1 MDVEFIRGPVL
12 RAATLALGACL
23 AAIAQAQPAF
33 PSRPVSLVL
42 PSAPGDPTDLIARVL
57 QPKMSERLG
66 QPFLVENRPGG
77 SAVIASNAVA
87 KAQPDGHTLLLALS
101 AHSINPI
108 ALKEMP
114 YDTFR
119 DFAPVTLLA
128 RFPLIVG
135 ANAAVKGSDLR
146 EFIAAAKA
154 QPGSLNF
161 ASPGAGTL
169 SFLVGEEISRRSG
182 LNAVHLAF
190 KGGAPAIQAMIAG
203 QAQYGALPLNLM
215 GAHFASGRL
224 KPLAITSAKRASQL
238 PEVPTVAESGF
249 AGFEAYNWIGVF
261 APAATPAP
269 VIARLHREFVAAL
282 AEADVRQKLGAVGF
296 EIVGS
301 SPQGLDQFVRREFEH
316 WDKFV
321 REFNVKFD

>member
-1 MDVEFIRGPVL
+1 MRI
-12 RAATLALGACL
+12 ATLVLSASL
-23 AAIAQAQPAF
+23 AAVAQAQATF
-33 PSRPVSLVL
+33 PSRPVTLVL

-66 QPFLVENRPGG
+66 QPFVVENRPGG

-101 AHSINPI
+101 AHSINPL
-108 ALKEMP
+108 ALKDLP

-128 RFPLIVG
+128 RFALFIG
-135 ANAAVKGSDLR
+135 ANPAVPGSTLA
-146 EFIAAAKA
+146 EFIAAEKA
-154 QPGSLNF
+154 QRANLNF

-169 SFLVGEEISRRSG
+169 SFLVGEEINRRSG

-190 KGGAPAIQAMIAG
+190 KGGAPAVQAMLAN
-203 QAQYGALPLNLM
+203 QAQYGALPLNLL
-215 GAHFASGRL
+215 GAHFASGKL
-224 KPLAITSAKRASQL
+224 KPLAITSPQRSPQL
-238 PEVPTVAESGF
+238 PGVPTVAESGF

-261 APAATPAP
+261 APAATPPAA
-269 VIARLHREFVAAL
+269 IKKLNREFTASL
-282 AEADVRQKLGAVGF
+282 REPDVRQKLGAVGF

-301 SPQGLDQFVRREFEH
+301 TPKELDQFVHKEFEH
-316 WDKFV
+316 WDRFV
-321 REFNVKFD
+321 REFKVKFD

>member
-1 MDVEFIRGPVL
+1 M
-12 RAATLALGACL
+12 LALGAFL

-66 QPFLVENRPGG
+66 QPFVVENRPGG

-108 ALKEMP
+108 AVKELP

-128 RFPLIVG
+128 RFALIVG
-135 ANAAVKGSDLR
+135 ANAAVKGSNLR
-146 EFIAAAKA
+146 EFLDAAKA
-154 QPGSLNF
+154 RPGDLNF

-203 QAQYGALPLNLM
+203 QAQYGVLPLNLL
-215 GAHFASGRL
+215 GAHFSSGRL
-224 KPLAITSAKRASQL
+224 KPLAVTSAKRAPQL
-238 PEVPTVAESGF
+238 PGVPTVAESGF
-249 AGFEAYNWIGVF
+249 PGFEAYNWIGVF
-261 APAATPAP
+261 APAATPAAA
-269 VIARLHREFVAAL
+269 IARLHGEFVAAL
-282 AEADVRQKLGAVGF
+282 AEADVRHKLGAVGF

-301 SPQGLDQFVRREFEH
+301 TPQELDRFVRGEFEH
-316 WDKFV
+316 WDRFV

>member
-1 MDVEFIRGPVL
+1 VHGSISRS
-12 RAATLALGACL
+12 ATLALCALL
-23 AAIAQAQPAF
+23 AAVAQAQAGF

-66 QPFLVENRPGG
+66 WKFVVENRPGG

-87 KAQPDGHTLLLALS
+87 NAQPDGHTLLLALS
-101 AHSINPI
+101 AHAINPI
-108 ALKEMP
+108 ALRELP

-128 RFPLIVG
+128 RFALIIG
-135 ANAAVKGSDLR
+135 ANTAVRGSNLR
-146 EFIAAAKA
+146 EFIDSARA
-154 QPGSLNF
+154 QPSLNF
-161 ASPGAGTL
+161 ASPGIGTL
-169 SFLVGEEISRRSG
+169 SFLVGDEISRRSG
-182 LNAVHLAF
+182 LDAVHIAF

-203 QAQYGALPLNLM
+203 EAQYGALPLNLM
-215 GAHFASGRL
+215 SAHFASGRL
-224 KPLAITSAKRASQL
+224 KALAVTSGTRAPQL
-238 PEVPTVAESGF
+238 PGVPTVAESGF
-249 AGFEAYNWIGVF
+249 PGFEAYNWIGVF

-269 VIARLHREFVAAL
+269 AIEGLHAAFAATL
-282 AEADVRQKLGAVGF
+282 AEPAVRQKLVAAGF

-301 SPQGLDQFVRREFEH
+301 TPEELDRFVRREFEH

-321 REFNVKFD
+321 REFSVKFE

>member
-1 MDVEFIRGPVL
+1 MRSSAFSEAVL
-12 RAATLALGACL
+12 VLGACI
-23 AAIAQAQPAF
+23 AALAQAQPAF

-66 QPFLVENRPGG
+66 RQFVVENRPGG
-77 SAVIASNAVA
+77 SAVIASSAVA
-87 KAQPDGHTLLLALS
+87 KARPDGHTLLLALS

-108 ALKEMP
+108 ALKALP

-135 ANAAVKGSDLR
+135 ASPAAQGANLR
-146 EFIAAAKA
+146 EFIEAAKT
-154 QPGSLNF
+154 QPGKVNF

-190 KGGAPAIQAMIAG
+190 KGGAPAIQAMLAN

-215 GAHFASGRL
+215 GAHFQSGRL
-224 KPLAITSAKRASQL
+224 KPLAITSANRAPQL
-238 PEVPTVAESGF
+238 PGVPTVAESGF
-249 AGFEAYNWIGVF
+249 PGFEAYNWIGVF

-269 VIARLHREFVAAL
+269 AIARLHSEFVAAL
-282 AEADVRQKLGAVGF
+282 AEVDVRQKLGAVGF
-296 EIVGS
+296 EIVAS
-301 SPQGLDQFVRREFEH
+301 TPQELDRFVRSEFEH
-316 WDKFV
+316 WDRFV
-321 REFNVKFD
+321 REFNIKFD

>member
-1 MDVEFIRGPVL
+1 MRSSMLTG
-12 RAATLALGACL
+12 ATFVLGACL
-23 AAIAQAQPAF
+23 AVIARAQPAF
-33 PSRPVSLVL
+33 PSRPVTLVL

-57 QPKMSERLG
+57 QPKMSGRLG
-66 QPFLVENRPGG
+66 QQFVVENRPGG
-77 SAVIASNAVA
+77 SAVIASSAVA

-108 ALKEMP
+108 ALKALP

-135 ANAAVKGSDLR
+135 ANAAAKGSTLR
-146 EFIAAAKA
+146 EFIEAAKA
-154 QPGSLNF
+154 RPGGINF
-161 ASPGAGTL
+161 ASPGVGTL

-182 LNAVHLAF
+182 LNAAHIPF
-190 KGGAPAIQAMIAG
+190 KGGAPAVQAMLAN
-203 QAQYGALPLNLM
+203 QAQYGALTLHLL
-215 GAHFASGRL
+215 GAHFQSGKL
-224 KPLAITSAKRASQL
+224 KPLAVTSANRAPQL
-238 PEVPTVAESGF
+238 PDVPTVAESGF

-261 APAATPAP
+261 APAATPQA
-269 VIARLHREFVAAL
+269 VLGRLHGEFVAAL
-282 AEADVRQKLGAVGF
+282 AEADVRQKLVAVGF

-301 SPQGLDQFVRREFEH
+301 TPQELDRFVRGEVAH

-321 REFNVKFD
+321 REFNIKFE